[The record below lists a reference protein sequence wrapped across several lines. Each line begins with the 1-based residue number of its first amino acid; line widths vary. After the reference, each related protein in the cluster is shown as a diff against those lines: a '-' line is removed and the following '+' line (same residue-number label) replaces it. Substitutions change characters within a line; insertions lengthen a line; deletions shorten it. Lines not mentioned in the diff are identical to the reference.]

1 MTTTTFFLL
10 VLIGLFAGAMSGFV
24 GIGGGVI
31 MVPALI
37 YLMGLSQMEAQGTSL
52 ILMLPPIG
60 IMAVMNYYKAGHLNN
75 TLITYGIVIAIA
87 FIVGGY
93 FGSKL
98 AIRLS
103 DSVVKL
109 IFGVLMLYIS
119 VKMIYGGYKS
129 YIDEKKNLS
138 ELPISNS
145 EVDESQ

>member
-1 MTTTTFFLL
+1 MTTTTVFLL

-37 YLMGLSQMEAQGTSL
+37 YVMGLSQMEAQGTSL

-60 IMAVMNYYKAGHLNN
+60 VMAVMNYYKAGHLSN

-87 FIVGGY
+87 FVVGGY

-109 IFGVLMLYIS
+109 IFGILMLYIS
-119 VKMIYGGYKS
+119 IKMIYGGYKS
-129 YIDEKKNLS
+129 YNEEKKNLS
-138 ELPISNS
+138 ELPISAPEIDS
-145 EVDESQ
+145 DQ

>member
-1 MTTTTFFLL
+1 MTTTTLFLL

-37 YLMGLSQMEAQGTSL
+37 YVMGLSQMEAQGTSL

-60 IMAVMNYYKAGHLNN
+60 IMAVMNYHKAGHLNN
-75 TLITYGIVIAIA
+75 TLVVYGIVIAIA

-93 FGSKL
+93 FGSKW

-103 DSVVKL
+103 ESVVKL
-109 IFGVLMLYIS
+109 VFGILMLYIS

-129 YIDEKKNLS
+129 YIDEKRNLS
-138 ELPISNS
+138 ELPISAS
-145 EVDESQ
+145 DVDSD

>member
-1 MTTTTFFLL
+1 MTTTTLFLL
-10 VLIGLFAGAMSGFV
+10 VIIGLFAGAMSGFV

-60 IMAVMNYYKAGHLNN
+60 IMAVMNYHKAGHLSN

-87 FIVGGY
+87 FVIGGY

-109 IFGVLMLYIS
+109 IFGFLMLYIS

-129 YIDEKKNLS
+129 YLDEKNNLS
-138 ELPISNS
+138 ELPLTTP
-145 EVDESQ
+145 EVDSDQ

>member
-31 MVPALI
+31 MVPALV
-37 YLMGLSQMEAQGTSL
+37 YVMGLSQMEAQGTSL

-60 IMAVMNYYKAGHLNN
+60 VMAVMNYYKAGHLSS

-87 FIVGGY
+87 FVVGGY

-119 VKMIYGGYKS
+119 IKMIYGGYKS
-129 YIDEKKNLS
+129 YFDEKKNLT
-138 ELPISNS
+138 ELPISTP
-145 EVDESQ
+145 EVDSDQ

>member
-1 MTTTTFFLL
+1 MTTTTFLL
-10 VLIGLFAGAMSGFV
+10 LIVIGLFAGAMSGFV

-37 YLMGLSQMEAQGTSL
+37 YLLGLSQMEAQGTSL

-60 IMAVMNYYKAGHLNN
+60 IMAVMNYYKADHLNG
-75 TLITYGIVIAIA
+75 TLITYGVVIAIA
-87 FIVGGY
+87 FIIGGY

-109 IFGVLMLYIS
+109 VFGFLMLYIS

-129 YIDEKKNLS
+129 YMDEKKNLS
-138 ELPISNS
+138 ELPISAP
-145 EVDESQ
+145 DIDLDQ

>member
-10 VLIGLFAGAMSGFV
+10 LLIGLFAGAMSGFV

-60 IMAVMNYYKAGHLNN
+60 IMAVMNYYKAGHLSG
-75 TLITYGIVIAIA
+75 TLITYGIIIAIA
-87 FIVGGY
+87 FIIGGY

-109 IFGVLMLYIS
+109 IFGILMLYIS
-119 VKMIYGGYKS
+119 IKMIYGGYKS
-129 YIDEKKNLS
+129 YLDEKKNLT
-138 ELPISNS
+138 ELPITTPEIDS
-145 EVDESQ
+145 DQ